1 MKTMYEIE
9 NLDQMYTALNELE
22 NGNLNEYERE
32 VVNSRVDE
40 YRRTHPE
47 EF

>member
-1 MKTMYEIE
+1 MCTYVIEDLSGMYS
-9 NLDQMYTALNELE
+9 ALNELE
-22 NGNLNEYERE
+22 NGNLNSYERE
-32 VVNSRVDE
+32 ELNESVDE